1 MGILNKIG
9 VNRQGFSLLL
19 CARIYSTF
27 IRPKF
32 EYGLAISKFTA
43 TQVKE
48 IDRLQDR
55 CLRMMVGGHATSSTC
70 AHNSFLPPCSLS
82 SWFLLAVLAVNHASC
97 LSNQDSS

>member
-19 CARIYSTF
+19 CARIYATF
-27 IRPKF
+27 VRPKF

-43 TQVKE
+43 AQVKE
-48 IDRLQDR
+48 IERLQDR

-70 AHNSFLPPCSLS
+70 AYNSFLPSCPLS
-82 SWFLLAVLAVNHASC
+82 SWFLPAVSTIKNIAC
-97 LSNQDSS
+97 LSNQGSS